1 MRAGPWPRSAVAGV
15 VAGVF
20 ITMTAPVA
28 RADDAALAGW
38 LNDAIP
44 LISAVHLAENKLMI
58 ALAPTEAPS
67 PEATGATN
75 FDALKAPCESMSSAR
90 ADLQDL
96 LPTPNQEL
104 TPEFQ
109 QAVDDIETAVDECR
123 TVIGDRITDQRQ
135 ARAAI
140 LAPLVDATDHLAAA
154 DTILSKLAMPE
165 PPK

>member
-15 VAGVF
+15 VATLLIAV
-20 ITMTAPVA
+20 TAPVA

-44 LISAVHLAENKLMI
+44 HISAVHLAENNLVV
-58 ALAPTEAPS
+58 ALAAKDAPS
-67 PEATGATN
+67 PESTGATD
-75 FDALKAPCESMSSAR
+75 FDALKAPCDSLSSAR
-90 ADLQDL
+90 AELQDL
-96 LPTPNQEL
+96 LPTPDQEL

-109 QAVDDIETAVDECR
+109 QAVDDIETAAEECT
-123 TVIGDRITDQRQ
+123 TVIRERVTDQRA

-140 LAPLVDATDHLAAA
+140 LAPLVDAADHLAAA
-154 DTILSKLAMPE
+154 DSILSKLATPE